1 MTSPQDIKGDCMQ
14 TYRGGHCLCT
24 MYVVTVPELQS
35 PTSKYV
41 LVNSLALVARV
52 QVDEYFL
59 VDGKIKIDFN
69 ILNKKSSH
77 CYRKCDE

>member
-14 TYRGGHCLCT
+14 TYRGGYCLCT
-24 MYVVTVPELQS
+24 MYVVTW
-35 PTSKYV
+35 TSIADKYV